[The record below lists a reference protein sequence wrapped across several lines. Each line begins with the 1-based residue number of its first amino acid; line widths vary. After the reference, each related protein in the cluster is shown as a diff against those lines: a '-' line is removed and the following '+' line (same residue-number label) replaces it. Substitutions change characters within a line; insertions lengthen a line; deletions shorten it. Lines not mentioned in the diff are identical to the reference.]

1 VLKAAGEIAD
11 FVTLHWHPSPVL
23 PPDWKDMDPVALL
36 DSPQMDLPKITS
48 ALLDLFPKYCGANAQ
63 NMQVAFASIGPA
75 AWPKMKDP
83 ILSALFAAEA
93 FASLMEAGIVNAN
106 WAELHNGFLD
116 ANNTPTPAYYG
127 LQMARIL
134 LNPNDT
140 FVTTKSSSGLLSVH
154 AAKRADGGLGLMLV
168 NKDPERSATVKITV
182 TGAKLAGNG
191 MRFDFGRSNAVVAR
205 TQAGDLG
212 ETFTVIVPAY
222 TVTDLR
228 VPKGQ

>member
-1 VLKAAGEIAD
+1 
-11 FVTLHWHPSPVL
+11 
-23 PPDWKDMDPVALL
+23 VALL